1 MRVRPLRKKISWA
14 WIHKLCVHNSKL
26 SSSKKRGIQREPYKQ
41 NSHYPHI
48 QKVEWHQV
56 IKGSLFKWWNLS
68 YERYHKCQIL
78 LTFSEWIKWPF
89 GKFWKIYKKNKT
101 IKSCQQYVHQDV
113 YYKLWLEC
121 WIISINRLLKKG
133 KNRLEYLDN
142 SYWQMDKTLSN
153 FFGHYCSCSPEK
165 FKWSDIKHR
174 TTSIK

>member
-1 MRVRPLRKKISWA
+1 MCTLFQTFIFKEKRHPEGAIQT
-14 WIHKLCVHNSKL
+14 KLTL
-26 SSSKKRGIQREPYKQ
+26 STHSPVFL
-41 NSHYPHI
+41 

-56 IKGSLFKWWNLS
+56 IKGSLFKWWDLS

-113 YYKLWLEC
+113 YYKLWLDC